1 MHRRESFSVFLR
13 ALCIELRRFYRKSKR
28 GAHGKPQRCAFAGA
42 NPNGIL
48 GIVSDIPTRD
58 LAGASPEAQHRALL
72 EVAEAISQHRDLGEL
87 FHELAE
93 RLHRVV
99 NFEYLNL
106 ILHDPARNVMRLHI
120 LESEMPRNTRLG
132 TEFPVGQ
139 TPSGW
144 VWETQQPFILDDLEK
159 ESPFAAR
166 LQTMRENGVKS
177 VCSLPLTTA
186 QRRLGVMSFG
196 RSTTHQHTESEIA
209 FLQQVARQVAVA
221 VDNTLNFES
230 SQAYQ
235 RQLARERDRL
245 RVLLEVNNAVVSKL
259 ALHDLLNAIS
269 ASLRR
274 VIHHD
279 YTSLAL
285 FEPLTSQMRVL
296 ALDFPQGK
304 GLIREEMIVP
314 LENSIAGK
322 AFRLRQPLV
331 LDRAAMEEFAS
342 PTSRLLRAEGVR
354 SVACVPLVTHD
365 RALGTISLASLR
377 DGAFQQGD
385 IDLLVQVAAQ
395 VAIAVENSLAFQ
407 EIAELKNK
415 LAQEKL
421 YLEDE
426 IRSEMNFD
434 EIVGEGA
441 SLRAVLKQ
449 VETVAPTDSTVLIT
463 GETGTGKELIARAI
477 HNLSPRR
484 ERTFV
489 KVNCAAIPTGLLE
502 SELFGHERGAFTGAI
517 MQRIGRFETAHGG
530 TIFLDEIGDIPL
542 ELQPKLLRVLQEQE
556 FERLGS
562 THTIRVNVRL
572 LAATNRDLGE
582 MVAARTFRNDLFYRL
597 RVFPIV
603 MPPLRE
609 RQEDIPALVRYFVEK
624 HARRMNR
631 AVETIPA
638 ETLDLL
644 VRYPWPGNIR
654 ELENLIERAIIV
666 SPGPVLRVPLS
677 EIKPPSEPAVDSLT
691 LRAAERD
698 HILKALD
705 ATDWVLAGPRG
716 AAARL
721 GMKRT
726 TLQSKMRKLGVVK
739 SRRH

>member
-1 MHRRESFSVFLR
+1 VE
-13 ALCIELRRFYRKSKR
+13 
-28 GAHGKPQRCAFAGA
+28 
-42 NPNGIL
+42 
-48 GIVSDIPTRD
+48 
-58 LAGASPEAQHRALL
+58 
-72 EVAEAISQHRDLGEL
+72 
-87 FHELAE
+87 
-93 RLHRVV
+93 
-99 NFEYLNL
+99 FEYLNL

-120 LESEMPRNTRLG
+120 LETEMPRKHG
-132 TEFPVGQ
+132 PGSEFPVGE

-144 VWETQQPFILDDLEK
+144 VWETQQPFILDDIEK
-159 ESPFAAR
+159 GSPFPAL
-166 LQTMRENGVKS
+166 LQTLRENGVRS
-177 VCSLPLTTA
+177 VCSLALTTA

-196 RSTTHQHTESEIA
+196 RGTPHKHSETEVA

-221 VDNTLNFES
+221 VDNALNFES
-230 SQAYQ
+230 AQAYQ

-245 RVLLEVNNAVVSKL
+245 RVLLEVNNAMISKL
-259 ALHDLLNAIS
+259 DLHALLNAIS

-274 VIHHD
+274 VIHHE
-279 YTSLAL
+279 YTSLAM
-285 FEPLTSQMRVL
+285 FEPATNHMRVL

-314 LENSIAGK
+314 LDGSMTGK
-322 AFRLRQPLV
+322 AFRTRQPLV
-331 LDRAAMEEFAS
+331 LDRAAMEEFDS
-342 PTSRLLRAEGVR
+342 PTSRLMRAEGVR
-354 SVACVPLVTHD
+354 SVVCMPLITHD
-365 RALGTISLASLR
+365 RALGTLSLASLR
-377 DGAFQQGD
+377 DAAFQQGD
-385 IDLLVQVAAQ
+385 VDLLVQVAGQ
-395 VAIAVENSLAFQ
+395 VAIAVENALAFQ
-407 EIAELKNK
+407 EIAVLKNK

-449 VETVAPTDSTVLIT
+449 AETVAPTDSTVLIT

-517 MQRIGRFETAHGG
+517 AQRIGRFELAHGG
-530 TIFLDEIGDIPL
+530 TIFLDEVGDIPL

-562 THTIRVNVRL
+562 TQTIRVDVRL
-572 LAATNRDLGE
+572 VAATNRDLGE
-582 MVAARTFRNDLFYRL
+582 MVAARTFRSDLYYRL
-597 RVFPIV
+597 RVFPLL

-654 ELENLIERAIIV
+654 ELENLIERAVIV
-666 SPGPVLRVPLS
+666 SPGPVLRVPLG
-677 EIKPPSEPAVDSLT
+677 ELKVPSEPVGDTLT

-698 HILKALD
+698 HILRALA
-705 ATDWVLAGPRG
+705 ATNWVLAGPRG

-739 SRRH
+739 GPPG